1 MLSGNT
7 YTPLA
12 SVADSTNTA
21 DNNLRSAIAAANAD
35 TGALT
40 DTIDLSAGTYT
51 LGVGAGLGQ
60 LKITNTSHT
69 LIIDGKGSSGPNA
82 TIISQT
88 AIDRVFEVS
97 GARVIF
103 ENVEI
108 TGGTAETDDT
118 GATTGQ
124 VEGGGILD
132 EGNVTLDNVAVIGN
146 EALGQ
151 GDDGQNAV
159 GGGVF
164 STGVLNIADGSL
176 IANNS
181 AIASN
186 DVSASPTS
194 ADFFGNAEGG
204 GVFSNTE
211 TDLQITDST
220 VEDNIAQGG
229 TGSAPGVEPGLALG
243 GGVYIFNATGAET
256 SQLTGDTIS
265 GNQAIAGA
273 AAAGVAGGGD
283 GGEGGFAIGG
293 GVDVDF
299 QAAAGTAAA
308 VGGPVVISNSTISGN
323 ISQGG
328 AGGAA
333 GSGGGGTV
341 GDGGVGVGGGINS
354 NAPGSDFLNDTI
366 YGNTAVGGAGNTI
379 VTSGIPNPD
388 GAFGGGL
395 DDESTAVYIA
405 SVTVTANSAQA
416 GAPSAGA
423 TAGTAFGG
431 GIDNDGN
438 ADTSLTLQNSL
449 VAANTAPNG
458 PDFLGAAVSTD
469 DNLIGDGTGSSGFSA
484 SNGDQVGTTISP
496 INAKLGPFQNN
507 GGSTDTVALLAGS
520 PALGAGD
527 PAVATATDQRG
538 LPRVVAGETDIGAF
552 ETQLQTPTVTNA
564 TTSIN
569 TQTTSGLVITPSGAD
584 AAVVTN
590 FQITGITG
598 GTLFQSNGTT
608 PITDGEFITV
618 AQGAAGLKFTPT
630 TGSTA
635 TGSFTIQGS
644 TDAGPSGLSGTTA
657 TATIAVTIHS
667 PTVTG
672 TSTTENTQTSSGL
685 LITPNAIDTSVTN
698 FQITGISGGTL
709 FLNNGTTQITNGEFI
724 TVAQGAAGL
733 KFTPTTGSLATGSFT
748 VQESTSASAGGL
760 SGTTAT
766 ATISVSFNGP
776 AVTGATT
783 AENTQTTSG
792 LIVTPGASD
801 TATSFQVTG
810 ITGGTLFLNNGTT
823 AISNGSFITVAQ
835 GAAGLKFTPTTGS
848 IANGSFTVR
857 ESSNGAATG
866 LSGPTATAS
875 VVVSFKG
882 PAVTSAATTENTQTT
897 AGLVITPGA
906 SDTATS
912 FQITGI
918 TGGTLF
924 QHDGTTAIASG
935 SFIAAA
941 QGAAGLKFTPTSGS
955 FATGTFTVRES
966 SDGTATGLSGPT
978 AAATITVSSTG
989 IAAPTV
995 TSSATT
1001 ENTQTT
1007 SGLVITPSSGATTN
1021 FQITNITGGTLF
1033 QHDGTTQI
1041 TSGAFITLAQGE
1053 AGLKFTPTTGSLTTG
1068 GFAAQE
1074 ATGSSAGD
1082 LTGSTATAS
1091 IFVVSAAATL
1101 PTVTPTTT
1109 TENTQTTSGLVIT
1122 PSSASTTFFQI
1133 TNITGGTLFQN
1144 NGTTQ
1149 ITSGAFI
1156 TLAQGEAGLKFTPTS
1171 GSLAT
1176 GSFAVQEATGS
1187 SAGNLTGSAATA
1199 TIFVV
1204 SAAATVPT
1212 VTPTTTTENTQTT
1225 SGLVITPSSASTTFF
1240 QITGIT
1246 GGTLFQNNG
1255 TTQITSGSF
1264 ITLAQGEAGLKFT
1277 PTTGSTATGGFGVQE
1292 ATGNSAADLT
1302 GSVGTATIFVSAAAS
1317 APTVTP
1323 ATTTENTQTTSGLV
1337 IASNSGGVTNFQIT
1351 AITGGT
1357 LYQNDGTT
1365 QIASGSFITLA
1376 QGEAGLKFTPTTG
1389 STANGSFTVQGATGA
1404 SASNLTGSTATAT
1417 ITVGPGAPTL
1427 TNAATTENTQTTSGL
1442 VLTPSS
1448 ASTTNFQITGIT
1460 GGTLYQNDGTT
1471 QIASGSFIT
1480 LAQGE
1485 AGLKF
1490 TPTTGSTANGS
1501 FIVQQSTS
1509 SSSTGLIGP
1518 TASATIHVNG
1528 TEVVDLSTYY
1538 NVTGITTDGTK
1549 FGAGIDGQGN
1559 ALSET
1564 EVGSSIA
1571 WNGLTFGLGSPNV
1584 NNVVQGTGQTITL
1597 SSGSYTKVEL
1607 LAVGTNGSQP
1617 GQQFTLNYSD
1627 GTSTTVTQSISDW
1640 AMAQGYAGESVA
1652 LTSVYRN
1659 TSAGGANDGTFDV
1672 YGYSIA
1678 VDSTKTLQSITLP
1691 NDAKVKIL
1699 SIVTLTSV
1707 DAPTSLTATDASTT
1721 QVNLSWTASD
1731 STVTGYNVYRSTTS
1745 GGESTTP
1752 LNSSPLSPTATSYQD
1767 TSVLAGNTYYYTVK
1781 GVNGPATSS
1790 ASNEAHVTVS
1800 TTVATTE
1807 VDLAGLYNLTGI
1819 TVDGATFGGGFDGQG
1834 NALSETQV
1842 GTSQTWNGATFAI
1855 APAGSSNVI
1864 QAAGQTLD
1872 LPSGSYSQVELLA
1885 AGVNGNQPDQTFTVN
1900 YTDGTSTTITQSI
1913 SDWHMPQSYSGESIV
1928 LSTPY
1933 RNTSTGRTD
1942 DRGPFDI
1949 YGYSFAVNS
1958 AKTVASI
1965 TLPDNSN
1972 VDVLSISMVG
1982 SVAAPTNLTVTDP
1995 TSSSANL
2002 SWTAASGTITGYNVY
2017 RGTTAGGEATT
2028 PINSSP
2034 LAATA
2039 TSYSDTTAVAGNT
2052 YYYVVKAINTPA
2064 VSAAS
2069 NEVHATTTNSAT
2081 TTEVDLTGEY
2091 NQTGI
2096 TADGSTFS
2104 GGLDGKGNALSAT
2117 LLGTSQ
2123 TWNGAAFNI
2132 APAGSSNVIQAA
2144 GQTIGLPNKSFSQVE
2159 LLATGV
2165 NGNQPP
2171 QTFTVNYTDGTSTA
2185 FARGISDWATPQSN
2199 SGESVAVSMAYRNTS
2214 SGGKDNSTFNVYG
2227 YTLAVD
2233 NTKTIASIT
2242 LPDDKN
2248 VEIVAITAAT

>member
-7 YTPLA
+7 YTA
-12 SVADSTNTA
+12 STTVADSTATYNA
-21 DNNLRSAIAAANAD
+21 SASNNLRSAIAAANAD
-35 TGALT
+35 TGTAT

-97 GARVIF
+97 GAQVIF

-124 VEGGGILD
+124 AEGGGILD
-132 EGNVTLDNVAVIGN
+132 EGSVTLNNVTVTGN
-146 EALGQ
+146 KALGQ
-151 GDDGQNAV
+151 GTSGQNAV

-164 STGVLNIADGSL
+164 STGELFISAGSV
-176 IANNS
+176 ISNNS
-181 AIASN
+181 AIAAN
-186 DVSASPTS
+186 GVSSAPASG
-194 ADFFGNAEGG
+194 AFAGNAEGG

-211 TDLQITDST
+211 TNLQISDST
-220 VEDNIAQGG
+220 IENNIIQGG
-229 TGSAPGVEPGLALG
+229 TSSVAGAEPGLALG
-243 GGVYIFNATGAET
+243 GGVYIFNATGAST

-265 GNQAIAGA
+265 GNQATAGA
-273 AAAGVAGGGD
+273 GAVGVAGGGD
-283 GGEGGFAIGG
+283 GGEGGLAFGG
-293 GVDVDF
+293 GVEIDYE
-299 QAAAGTAAA
+299 AATTTTAAL
-308 VGGPVVISNSTISGN
+308 GGPIMMSNCTISGN
-323 ISQGG
+323 IAQGG

-333 GSGGGGTV
+333 GSGGGGNV
-341 GDGGVGVGGGINS
+341 GLGDVAVGGGVDNE
-354 NAPGSDFLNDTI
+354 APDSEFLNDTF
-366 YGNTAVGGAGNTI
+366 YGNSALGGTGS
-379 VTSGIPNPD
+379 TSGN
-388 GAFGGGL
+388 AYGGGL
-395 DDESTAVYIA
+395 DDESTAVFIA
-405 SVTVTANSAQA
+405 SSTFTANTATA
-416 GAPSAGA
+416 GAIAAGG
-423 TAGTAFGG
+423 TVGTAFGG

-438 ADTSLTLQNSL
+438 VDSGLQLKNTL
-449 VAANTAPNG
+449 VAGNTAASG
-458 PDFLGAAVSTD
+458 PDVFGAVADTD
-469 DNLIGDGTGSSGFSA
+469 DNLIGDGTASTGFTTA
-484 SNGDQVGTTISP
+484 NGDQVGTTISP
-496 INAKLGPFQNN
+496 INAKLGPLQNN
-507 GGSTDTVALLAGS
+507 GGPTATVALLAGS
-520 PALGAGD
+520 PALGAAD
-527 PAVATATDQRG
+527 PIVAIANALTTDQRG
-538 LPRVVAGETDIGAF
+538 LPRIVAGKMDIGAV
-552 ETQLQTPTVTNA
+552 ETQLQAPVVTNA
-564 TTSIN
+564 TTSGT
-569 TQTTSGLVITPSGAD
+569 TQTTSGLVIAPAAAD
-584 AAVVTN
+584 TGTVVD

-598 GTLFQSNGTT
+598 GTLFQHDGTT
-608 PITDGEFITV
+608 QITNDEFITL
-618 AQGAAGLKFTPT
+618 AQGAAGLKFTPSA
-630 TGSTA
+630 GSTG
-635 TGSFTIQGS
+635 GSFMVQES
-644 TDAGPSGLSGTTA
+644 TSASTSGLGATAA
-657 TATIAVTIHS
+657 TATISLALRG

-672 TSTTENTQTSSGL
+672 TATTENTQTSSGL
-685 LITPNAIDTSVTN
+685 VVSPNALDTSVTN

-733 KFTPTTGSLATGSFT
+733 KFTPTTNSLATGSFT

-766 ATISVSFNGP
+766 ATIPVSFNGP

-810 ITGGTLFLNNGTT
+810 ITGGTLFLNNGTM

-857 ESSNGAATG
+857 ESSDGTATG

-935 SFIAAA
+935 SFITAA

-955 FATGTFTVRES
+955 LATGSFTVRES

-978 AAATITVSSTG
+978 AAATIAVSSTET
-989 IAAPTV
+989 AAPTV

-1053 AGLKFTPTTGSLTTG
+1053 AGLKFTPTTGSLTTSS
-1068 GFAAQE
+1068 FAAQE

-1091 IFVVSAAATL
+1091 IFVVSGAATL

-1109 TENTQTTSGLVIT
+1109 TENTQTTAGLVIT
-1122 PSSASTTFFQI
+1122 PSSGATTNFQI
-1133 TNITGGTLFQN
+1133 NNITGGTLFQHD
-1144 NGTTQ
+1144 GTTQ

-1156 TLAQGEAGLKFTPTS
+1156 TLAQGEAGLKFTPTT

-1323 ATTTENTQTTSGLV
+1323 ATTTENTQTASGLV
-1337 IASNSGGVTNFQIT
+1337 IASNSGGVTNFQVT

-1365 QIASGSFITLA
+1365 QITSGAFITLA

-1389 STANGSFTVQGATGA
+1389 STANGSFTVQGATAA
-1404 SASNLTGSTATAT
+1404 SASNLTGPTATAT
-1417 ITVGPGAPTL
+1417 ITIASGAPTL
-1427 TNAATTENTQTTSGL
+1427 TNATTTENTQTTSGL
-1442 VLTPSS
+1442 VITPSS

-1471 QIASGSFIT
+1471 QITSGSFIT

-1490 TPTTGSTANGS
+1490 TPTTGSVANGS

-1509 SSSTGLIGP
+1509 SSSTGLLGP
-1518 TASATIHVNG
+1518 TATATIHVNG

-1538 NVTGITTDGTK
+1538 NLTGITTDGTK

-1571 WNGLTFGLGSPNV
+1571 WNGLTFGLGSPDV

-1597 SSGSYTKVEL
+1597 SSGSYTNVEL

-1652 LTSVYRN
+1652 LSSVYRN

-1972 VDVLSISMVG
+1972 VEVLSISVVG
-1982 SVAAPTNLTVTDP
+1982 SVAAPTNLTATDP
-1995 TSSSANL
+1995 TSSSVNL

-2081 TTEVDLTGEY
+2081 TTAVDLTGEY
-2091 NQTGI
+2091 SLTGI

-2104 GGLDGKGNALSAT
+2104 GGLDGNGNALSAT

-2123 TWNGAAFNI
+2123 TWNGATFNI

-2144 GQTIGLPNKSFSQVE
+2144 GQTIGLPNGSFSQVE

-2171 QTFTVNYTDGTSTA
+2171 QTFTVNYTDGTSAA

>member
-1389 STANGSFTVQGATGA
+1389 STANGSF
-1404 SASNLTGSTATAT
+1404 
-1417 ITVGPGAPTL
+1417 
-1427 TNAATTENTQTTSGL
+1427 
-1442 VLTPSS
+1442 
-1448 ASTTNFQITGIT
+1448 
-1460 GGTLYQNDGTT
+1460 
-1471 QIASGSFIT
+1471 
-1480 LAQGE
+1480 
-1485 AGLKF
+1485 
-1490 TPTTGSTANGS
+1490 
-1501 FIVQQSTS
+1501 IVQQSTS